1 MVLVNY
7 FRSFFDLNELGQGQF
22 FVRYLT
28 LLGLTSAF
36 LYIDKVLIAEV
47 NTDYLLVAA
56 QDWTDNGYFFKKVV
70 SFFSLLTLWL
80 GLRRFQSIGGFQFLG
95 VLPFSIYVLLAV
107 IATYYNFEPIFLFI
121 LLLIPAA
128 RKKHE

>member
-28 LLGLTSAF
+28 LLALTSAF
-36 LYIDKVLIAEV
+36 IYVDRILVNEV
-47 NTDYLLVAA
+47 NTDFILVAT
-56 QDWTDNGYFFKKVV
+56 QEWTDNGYFFKKVV

-80 GLRRFQSIGGFQFLG
+80 GLRRFISIGGFQFLG
-95 VLPFSIYVLLAV
+95 VLPFSIYILLSV
-107 IATYYNFEPIFLFI
+107 IATYYNFEPIFLLI

-128 RKKHE
+128 RKKA